1 MCITIQQNVNIK
13 TKHCYEELHVDI
25 LYSLLVLMVIRTTDI
40 KTEILYG
47 AGTEIRST
55 C

>member
-13 TKHCYEELHVDI
+13 TKHCYEELPVDI
-25 LYSLLVLMVIRTTDI
+25 LHSLLVPTVVRTTDI
-40 KTEILYG
+40 KTELIYG

>member
-13 TKHCYEELHVDI
+13 TKHCYEELPVDI
-25 LYSLLVLMVIRTTDI
+25 LYSLLLLMVVRTTDI

-47 AGTEIRST
+47 AGTEILST